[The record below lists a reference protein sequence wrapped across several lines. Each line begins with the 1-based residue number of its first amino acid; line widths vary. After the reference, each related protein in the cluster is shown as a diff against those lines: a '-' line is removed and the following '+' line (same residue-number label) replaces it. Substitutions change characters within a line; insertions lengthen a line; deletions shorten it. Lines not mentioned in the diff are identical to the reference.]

1 MSRITPLSKRR
12 IRVVVVDDHQ
22 IFRQGIESNIERHGD
37 IDVIGEGANG
47 EEALKIIREL
57 RPDIAILDINL
68 PRMNGIQVTR
78 QVKSERLP
86 VHVVMVTGYDDRE
99 QVLHAMRAGA
109 AAYCAKEIEAAQL
122 VSIIREVMAGNYV
135 VHDRVLNA
143 DELDAW
149 MDARMEATAGPYYA
163 DLTDT
168 FSPLSPREMEILQHV
183 TRGMSNKEIAQLLQI
198 SHQTVKN
205 HMTAILRKLAVDDR
219 TQAAVYALRRGWV
232 RLEDT
237 MPTSDQND
245 AENP

>member
-1 MSRITPLSKRR
+1 M
-12 IRVVVVDDHQ
+12 VVVDDHQ
-22 IFRQGIESNIERHGD
+22 IFRQGIETNINQHVD
-37 IDVIGEGANG
+37 IDVVGEGANG
-47 EEALKIIREL
+47 DEALRIIREL

-78 QVKSERLP
+78 QVKADRLP
-86 VHVVMVTGYDDRE
+86 VQVVMVTGYDDRE

-109 AAYCAKEIEAAQL
+109 SAYCAKEVEADQL
-122 VSIIREVMAGNYV
+122 VDIIRKVMDGYYV
-135 VHDRVLNA
+135 VHDHVFSRE
-143 DELDAW
+143 ELEAW
-149 MDARMEATAGPYYA
+149 MDERMEATAGPYYA

-205 HMTAILRKLAVDDR
+205 HMTAILRKLAVEDR

-237 MPTSDQND
+237 IPISDEDD
-245 AENP
+245 AESA